1 MCLSRGGLGKKM
13 NKEQKLAD
21 FRIAKEVMADSIKA
35 IRDQYH
41 KLFKASLTESSE
53 YYHAMGIVAGLDI
66 ALQTLKSK
74 K

>member
-1 MCLSRGGLGKKM
+1 MK
-13 NKEQKLAD
+13 KEQIMHDNVKRL
-21 FRIAKEVMADSIKA
+21 
-35 IRDQYH
+35 RDQYH

-66 ALQTLKSK
+66 ALQTLKK